1 MGITLEPS
9 FTVSFNI
16 LALILLS
23 NPKGMMEACEMN

>member
-1 MGITLEPS
+1 MDITWARS